1 MFVSLLLFEAR
12 FNGVREEEQAVQS
25 DTISTVGE
33 AKWFPSVLTVGRAG
47 TAVFLHLDPCG
58 GFHSQFFISHELRR
72 RQAITASRRCA
83 LCRTTRGENKLKQQP
98 AIHCGKSTSLVS
110 SSSAILPENGNSL
123 ETNLNNENLHYNQ
136 LFLFIEVSFLHV
148 IQEDKICSKVT
159 LQMGFVKLVLSIY
172 F

>member
-83 LCRTTRGENKLKQQP
+83 LCRTTRAENKLKQQP
-98 AIHCGKSTSLVS
+98 ASLCGGAP
-110 SSSAILPENGNSL
+110 SSAHAEVGTLRLAEGGEGVSGVGGGSVCVPPWRGL
-123 ETNLNNENLHYNQ
+123 VCPKQ
-136 LFLFIEVSFLHV
+136 LFSAG
-148 IQEDKICSKVT
+148 C
-159 LQMGFVKLVLSIY
+159 
-172 F
+172 